1 MKKFLLII
9 FSTLFLIG
17 CNTENIQY
25 ISFTSKPSLSYY
37 TDKIRLLLA
46 NNKDYSI
53 ILFNKNLFRT
63 TPLDDNQKLI
73 IENFLDYLPN
83 DNYKEYYDI
92 EKKEIYQLRLTIDNQ
107 KYIIK
112 IFDYTLISI
121 APYDG
126 NYEEDI
132 IVMDNI
138 PIRYNLYD
146 YCYYIENNYKLN
158 Q

>member
-1 MKKFLLII
+1 MNKKVKNINRVLLLSISLII
-9 FSTLFLIG
+9 FCLASTACVHKSGFEKG
-17 CNTENIQY
+17 
-25 ISFTSKPSLSYY
+25 F
-37 TDKIRLLLA
+37 
-46 NNKDYSI
+46 
-53 ILFNKNLFRT
+53 
-63 TPLDDNQKLI
+63 
-73 IENFLDYLPN
+73 
-83 DNYKEYYDI
+83 EYYDI

-132 IVMDNI
+132 IVMDNV

>member
-1 MKKFLLII
+1 M
-9 FSTLFLIG
+9 
-17 CNTENIQY
+17 
-25 ISFTSKPSLSYY
+25 
-37 TDKIRLLLA
+37 
-46 NNKDYSI
+46 
-53 ILFNKNLFRT
+53 FRT
-63 TPLDDNQKLI
+63 TPLDDNQKQI

-83 DNYKEYYDI
+83 NNYKDYYDI

-112 IFDYTLISI
+112 IFDYTLISV

-132 IVMDNI
+132 IVMDNV